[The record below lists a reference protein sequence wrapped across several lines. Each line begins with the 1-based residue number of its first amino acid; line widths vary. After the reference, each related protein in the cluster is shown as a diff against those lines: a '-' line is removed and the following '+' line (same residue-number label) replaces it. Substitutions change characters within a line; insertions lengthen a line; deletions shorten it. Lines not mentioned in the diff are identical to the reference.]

1 MKYKEIMET
10 IDYNNILP
18 PREMRYYVEEHLVK
32 DEEFIED
39 VDKYLCMS
47 KIKNLNENE
56 RLEKLSFQYHNTAR
70 QFMLKLIIFKHLSK
84 QVLKCAPIY
93 TDIFWQDMLKKFLED
108 NKNREE
114 DVWN

>member
-56 RLEKLSFQYHNTAR
+56 RL
-70 QFMLKLIIFKHLSK
+70 
-84 QVLKCAPIY
+84 
-93 TDIFWQDMLKKFLED
+93 
-108 NKNREE
+108 
-114 DVWN
+114 